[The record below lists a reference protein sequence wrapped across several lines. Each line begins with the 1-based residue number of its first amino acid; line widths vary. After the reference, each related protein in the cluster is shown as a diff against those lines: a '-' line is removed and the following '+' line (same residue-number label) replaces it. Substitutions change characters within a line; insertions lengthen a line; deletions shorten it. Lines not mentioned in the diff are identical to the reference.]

1 MLKIKSKNFW
11 LVTILLP
18 IVSLLIVMLIISLS
32 ITQKKYLIV
41 DVLNQDKKLSP
52 ALAELPLSYTKRYQI
67 INTQQENAINLFLTG
82 YADALVIIP
91 DSFIENNHKTI
102 TILSKKSLG
111 KQTIDDILNDIYET
125 IALSCS
131 PSFKAIKERL
141 NSDKIKFLSLEKKKN
156 TDAKYIVS
164 IGLSFFV
171 FMFISGQ
178 GIALARSLNE
188 EKNNKLLEI
197 ILLNIPG
204 WKFIYGKIIGVFL
217 VGITQAIVW
226 GGIIGLVYGG
236 VNYKFK
242 LYRFDAINF
251 QTTYMATENKD
262 EAIELNNLVAT
273 LEYMFLHKLTLLV
286 FVIML
291 LAGFLLYATMFVEI
305 GLKSDQNTDIQKNI
319 MLILLPLLVAILL
332 QQWIA
337 YEPKG
342 LLSQLLLYFPLT
354 TPITTVFL
362 YSLSELSTEQIILA
376 CMILIFSI
384 TLQLYKLD
392 NKLKKSLFN

>member
-1 MLKIKSKNFW
+1 
-11 LVTILLP
+11 
-18 IVSLLIVMLIISLS
+18 
-32 ITQKKYLIV
+32 
-41 DVLNQDKKLSP
+41 
-52 ALAELPLSYTKRYQI
+52 
-67 INTQQENAINLFLTG
+67 
-82 YADALVIIP
+82 
-91 DSFIENNHKTI
+91 
-102 TILSKKSLG
+102 
-111 KQTIDDILNDIYET
+111 
-125 IALSCS
+125 
-131 PSFKAIKERL
+131 
-141 NSDKIKFLSLEKKKN
+141 
-156 TDAKYIVS
+156 
-164 IGLSFFV
+164 
-171 FMFISGQ
+171 
-178 GIALARSLNE
+178 
-188 EKNNKLLEI
+188 
-197 ILLNIPG
+197 
-204 WKFIYGKIIGVFL
+204 
-217 VGITQAIVW
+217 
-226 GGIIGLVYGG
+226 
-236 VNYKFK
+236 
-242 LYRFDAINF
+242 
-251 QTTYMATENKD
+251 MATENKD